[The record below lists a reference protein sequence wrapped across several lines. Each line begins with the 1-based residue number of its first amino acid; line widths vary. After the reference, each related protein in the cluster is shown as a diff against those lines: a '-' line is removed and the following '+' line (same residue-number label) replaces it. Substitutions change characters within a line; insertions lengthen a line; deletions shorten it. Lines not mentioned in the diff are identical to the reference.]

1 MTNQD
6 YKNTKTYASYMN
18 NIAEAVKNLDQENSS
33 DITLELESHIYEAMA
48 SNSLS
53 DLAEGD
59 RLERILVKLGEP
71 KIYVKAIIDQREL
84 QTAIKKHQI
93 IRIIRTSLKNIAKSN
108 KYLVTSILY
117 LFSLAFMA
125 IAIMELICPDMTGL
139 FVSESG
145 DISMGYVSPS
155 HVRTEVL
162 GYWIIPIMILLSV
175 AFYYVATLILK
186 SIIKKN
192 STTRYTK

>member
-1 MTNQD
+1 
-6 YKNTKTYASYMN
+6 MN

-53 DLAEGD
+53 DLAEGA

-71 KIYVKAIIDQREL
+71 KIYVKAIIEQREL

-93 IRIIRTSLKNIAKSN
+93 IRIIRASLKNITKSN

-145 DISMGYVSPS
+145 DISLGYVSPS

-162 GYWIIPIMILLSV
+162 GYRIIPIMILVSV

-186 SIIKKN
+186 SILKNN